1 METSHLSNQSKE
13 TTMSEIKKDIEQPQE
28 ISKIRITFTST
39 NVKSL
44 EKVSNAIV
52 RNAAKEGIK
61 KKGPVRMPTKALS
74 IATRK
79 TPNGE
84 GSKTWEHYEMRIH
97 KRYIDLEAPSHAVKN
112 ITSLTIEPGVD
123 IEVTVSVSA

>member
-1 METSHLSNQSKE
+1 
-13 TTMSEIKKDIEQPQE
+13 MSAEKKDIEQPQDLN
-28 ISKIRITFTST
+28 KIRITFTST
-39 NVKSL
+39 NVRAL
-44 EKVSNAIV
+44 EKVSGLVI
-52 RNAAKEGIK
+52 RNARREGIN

-97 KRYIDLEAPSHAVKN
+97 KRYIDLEAPSTLIKK
-112 ITSLTIEPGVD
+112 ITSLTIEPD
-123 IEVTVSVSA
+123 RKSVV